1 MARRVR
7 SYSRLTEEALLLLGK
22 QIKLAR
28 ISRRRSE
35 TELASR
41 VGIARSTLQKIEQ
54 GDPGVEIGLASSSIN
69 ALALRA
75 QPVYIRPQLC
85 KFLRLTSPVLA

>member
-28 ISRRRSE
+28 ISRRRSGA
-35 TELASR
+35 ELASR
-41 VGIARSTLQKIEQ
+41 VGIARSTLPKIEQ
-54 GDPGVEIGLASSSIN
+54 GDTGA
-69 ALALRA
+69 
-75 QPVYIRPQLC
+75 
-85 KFLRLTSPVLA
+85 